1 MQAAQF
7 VRSRCH
13 GLPGVVGGLGL
24 ALLAAC
30 STTGVDTSAVPGPAV
45 PGPAIPGPAARGPA
59 ATVPASRPDEVF
71 PANGSGA
78 PLVAGPD
85 ADRGN
90 PPFYDVLGER
100 YFVMDSGYGYME
112 QGVASWYGEAFH
124 GQPTS
129 GGEPYDMYAMTA
141 AHRTLP
147 IPMWVEVTNLENGR
161 RVVVEI
167 NDRGPFVDNRII
179 DLSFRAAE
187 YLGMVEAG
195 TALVEVRALG
205 VPGIGPAMPAAPA
218 TADAGGAGRG
228 DGSSIID
235 EALPGSPGSATGAF
249 PQIFVQVGAFTERE
263 NADALAERLRLNGFE
278 DSFVVTHSE
287 GGGSLHRVRI
297 GPLDDADHTDEV
309 NAGLRSIGIDQSQLI
324 FDY

>member
-1 MQAAQF
+1 MQAAQS

-13 GLPGVVGGLGL
+13 WLPGIVGGLGL
-24 ALLAAC
+24 ALLASC
-30 STTGVDTSAVPGPAV
+30 STTRVDTSAVPGPAV
-45 PGPAIPGPAARGPA
+45 PSPAARGPA
-59 ATVPASRPDEVF
+59 ASAPASRPDEVF
-71 PANGSGA
+71 PDDGSGA
-78 PLVAGPD
+78 PLVADPD

-90 PPFYDVLGER
+90 PPFYDVFGER
-100 YFVMDSGYGYME
+100 YFVMDSGYGYVE
-112 QGVASWYGEAFH
+112 QGIASWYGEAFH

-187 YLGMVEAG
+187 YLGMVEEG

-205 VPGIGPAMPAAPA
+205 VPGIGPVAPAAPA
-218 TADAGGAGRG
+218 TADADGAGRG
-228 DGSSIID
+228 GGSSIIG
-235 EALPGSPGSATGAF
+235 EALPDSPESGPRVL
-249 PQIFVQVGAFTERE
+249 PQIFVQVGAFSERE
-263 NADALAERLRLNGFE
+263 NADALAERLRLNGFA
-278 DSFVVTHSE
+278 DSFVVTDSE
-287 GGGSLHRVRI
+287 GGGPLHRVRI
-297 GPLDDADHTDEV
+297 GPLDDADHTDEI
-309 NAGLRSIGIDQSQLI
+309 NAGLRSIGIDASQLI
-324 FDY
+324 FDN

>member
-1 MQAAQF
+1 MQAAEF
-7 VRSRCH
+7 VRSRR
-13 GLPGVVGGLGL
+13 LGVVGGLGF

-30 STTGVDTSAVPGPAV
+30 STTRVDTSAVPGPAV
-45 PGPAIPGPAARGPA
+45 PGPAARGPA
-59 ATVPASRPDEVF
+59 ATAPAGRPAEVL
-71 PANGSGA
+71 PDDGSGV
-78 PLVAGPD
+78 PLVEGPD

-100 YFVMDSGYGYME
+100 YFVMDSGYGYVE
-112 QGVASWYGEAFH
+112 QGIASWYGEAFH

-147 IPMWVEVTNLENGR
+147 IPMWVEVTSLENGR

-167 NDRGPFVDNRII
+167 NDRGPFVDDRII

-187 YLGMVEAG
+187 YLGMVEEG
-195 TALVEVRALG
+195 TARVEVRALG
-205 VPGIGPAMPAAPA
+205 VPGIGPVAPAAPV
-218 TADAGGAGRG
+218 TADADGAGS
-228 DGSSIID
+228 GSGISILG
-235 EALPGSPGSATGAF
+235 EALTDSTGPGTRAF
-249 PQIFVQVGAFTERE
+249 PQIFVQVGAFSERE

-278 DSFVVTHSE
+278 DSFVVTDSQ
-287 GGGSLHRVRI
+287 GGGPLHRVRI

-309 NAGLRSIGIDQSQLI
+309 SAGLRSIGIDESQLI
-324 FDY
+324 FDD

>member
-13 GLPGVVGGLGL
+13 GLPGIVGGLGL

-30 STTGVDTSAVPGPAV
+30 STTRVDTSAVPGPAV
-45 PGPAIPGPAARGPA
+45 PGPAARGSA
-59 ATVPASRPDEVF
+59 ATVPASRPVEVF
-71 PANGSGA
+71 PDDGGSA

-205 VPGIGPAMPAAPA
+205 VPGIGPAAPA

-228 DGSSIID
+228 DGSSIVV
-235 EALPGSPGSATGAF
+235 EALPDSAGSATRAF
-249 PQIFVQVGAFTERE
+249 PQIFVQVGAFSERE

-278 DSFVVTHSE
+278 DSFVVTDSE
-287 GGGSLHRVRI
+287 GGGPLHRVRI
-297 GPLDDADHTDEV
+297 GPLDGADHTDEV

-324 FDY
+324 FDF